1 MLPKLK
7 VKSEMRLM
15 GGCLNTNIQMLNS
28 SYRRKITVI
37 RIDIK
42 NSSSAK
48 LKQTNNNMTMT
59 SSLLRSYKS
68 LQVISPRRRQV
79 SYHFTKKNQCY
90 LRNLKKRRTG

>member
-1 MLPKLK
+1 MLPKMK

-59 SSLLRSYKS
+59 SSLATQL
-68 LQVISPRRRQV
+68 
-79 SYHFTKKNQCY
+79 
-90 LRNLKKRRTG
+90 

>member
-28 SYRRKITVI
+28 SYHRKITVI

-59 SSLLRSYKS
+59 SSLATQL
-68 LQVISPRRRQV
+68 
-79 SYHFTKKNQCY
+79 
-90 LRNLKKRRTG
+90 